1 MEHESF
7 RRPPLHGEKYCC
19 PGKEA
24 CHPSPVI
31 FREHFYEK
39 KSDPF
44 AKSQEY
50 LCMPWLFCLDWVDL
64 AAWARVFIWWKVGPA
79 GMVTYSPG
87 QKSLGQWEHNC
98 NLSYVYHK
106 NLMQCCQFTNPYP
119 LPLPHPIQCWKIKGI
134 VPWQFQHCLWG
145 GGGSRDVQ
153 C

>member
-79 GMVTYSPG
+79 GMVTHSPG
-87 QKSLGQWEHNC
+87 QKSLEQWEHNC
-98 NLSYVYHK
+98 NLFYVYHK
-106 NLMQCCQFTNPYP
+106 NLMFYKAVPSVYKSISFTPSPPNTM
-119 LPLPHPIQCWKIKGI
+119 LKDQRNCTLTVSTLSVG
-134 VPWQFQHCLWG
+134 WG
-145 GGGSRDVQ
+145 EGG
-153 C
+153 